1 MNFQHLSLLNKMK
14 LLKEKDKTLQEMAH
28 VMLNSKKLTRC
39 LWAKALNTACYIINY
54 VYLRPDTKKT
64 SYEL

>member
-1 MNFQHLSLLNKMK
+1 MK
-14 LLKEKDKTLQEMAH
+14 LLKEKNKTLQEMAH